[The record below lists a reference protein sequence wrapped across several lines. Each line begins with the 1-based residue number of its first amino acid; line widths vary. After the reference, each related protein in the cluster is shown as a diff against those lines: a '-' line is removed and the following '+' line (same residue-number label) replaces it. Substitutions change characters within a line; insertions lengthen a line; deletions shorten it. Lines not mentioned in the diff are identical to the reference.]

1 MAGET
6 SKTNKLSAKLLF
18 NINAISNNFIQTISI
33 SCRDLITAICRK
45 QFEEI
50 IGLRSVILCSFG
62 LFDCYSA
69 VSIVV
74 EQKRSAEFPWYK
86 FENSYYYYYICF
98 TRTKPH
104 KKNRHHHQDVVV
116 NLGRLA
122 ITAGLLIL
130 LRFCCSLPFSSRL
143 FSKSRKHDEAP
154 EWKFIIRVFI
164 SLSQPRVDSRTSD
177 RIPLMLATT

>member
-69 VSIVV
+69 YWSS
-74 EQKRSAEFPWYK
+74 KREVQSFRGTSLK
-86 FENSYYYYYICF
+86 IRIIIIISVLLGLSH
-98 TRTKPH
+98 TRKI
-104 KKNRHHHQDVVV
+104 D
-116 NLGRLA
+116 
-122 ITAGLLIL
+122 ITIRMLWLI
-130 LRFCCSLPFSSRL
+130 SV
-143 FSKSRKHDEAP
+143 A
-154 EWKFIIRVFI
+154 
-164 SLSQPRVDSRTSD
+164 
-177 RIPLMLATT
+177 